1 MKRLQLIQPQLVNDL
16 QQLLTNHLYAWYVSI
31 EDDEKVRIM
40 TPGVTLDD
48 ADDMEIPINP
58 ATNKDLGA
66 NLTKSASRI
75 QTLQLQAHTLSSR
88 LQTWISGLGQ
98 LSQTL
103 LHACHTT
110 GTVIPELQLLF
121 RLLLGQEEAVHE
133 CAHGSYSRYMMCML
147 LYRHAPPLSKADLLY
162 LLEQTLSKF
171 NRYCILHMYMYV
183 CICICTCILYSLYVY
198 MLALKMRWP

>member
-1 MKRLQLIQPQLVNDL
+1 MKRLRHIQPQLVNDL
-16 QQLLTNHLYAWYVSI
+16 QQLLINHPYAWYVSI
-31 EDDEKVRIM
+31 DDEKVRIM
-40 TPGVTLDD
+40 TTDVTPDD
-48 ADDMEIPINP
+48 TDDMEVPVNP
-58 ATNKDLGA
+58 PSTNKDMGA
-66 NLTKSASRI
+66 NPTKSASRI

-121 RLLLGQEEAVHE
+121 RLLLGQEEAVYE
-133 CAHGSYSRYMMCML
+133 CSQGSNSRYMMCML

-162 LLEQTLSKF
+162 LLEQTLTKF
-171 NRYCILHMYMYV
+171 NRYNTYTIYYTLLCTLISYF
-183 CICICTCILYSLYVY
+183 IC
-198 MLALKMRWP
+198 MLTI